1 MKLGFTGGL
10 LVLVATQAHAS
21 EDQSAMR
28 DCPMHAQH
36 QATPAG
42 GAVGKAEDHFA
53 AVNRRGDSTMG
64 FSHER
69 TVHHFKLTPNGG
81 VISAE
86 ASDPEDAT
94 SRDAIRSH
102 FAHIA
107 SEFSSGNFEMPM
119 LIHAKTP
126 PGVANMKK
134 LKKHIQYRPEQID
147 RGGRILIVTQDPK
160 ALAAIHQFLRFQIE
174 DHQTGDSTA
183 ISG

>member
-1 MKLGFTGGL
+1 MKQGLTMGL
-10 LVLVATQAHAS
+10 LVLVAMQAYATEHES
-21 EDQSAMR
+21 KTS

-36 QATPAG
+36 LATPSRGAAG
-42 GAVGKAEDHFA
+42 NAGEHFA
-53 AVNRRGDSTMG
+53 GVTRRGDSTMG

-69 TVHHFKLTPNGG
+69 TVHHFKLTSTGG

-86 ASDPEDAT
+86 ATDPEDAE

-107 SEFSSGNFEMPM
+107 REFSSGNFEMPM
-119 LIHAKTP
+119 LIHGKTP
-126 PGVANMKK
+126 PGVASMKK
-134 LKKHIQYRPEQID
+134 LKKRIQYRPEQID
-147 RGGRILIVTQDPK
+147 RGGEILIVTQDPK